1 MTSASRLN
9 GRAKRRRCGRGGER
23 AEAPRVELQRA
34 CTAGERLR
42 EVVMCSR
49 GEKFPCA
56 LAVRRAGAVGGEP
69 CGGVAGG
76 RALRGGGR
84 RGGAPAGGAPGARA
98 SSERVWKKLVS
109 SPRGAGDETRF
120 MSRSLGTIPAICRRT
135 RGRDRC
141 SARLIS
147 GAGTGRQ
154 AAHQSH
160 KVRVVRVIRRA
171 GC

>member
-1 MTSASRLN
+1 MAAATAAATTAVEL
-9 GRAKRRRCGRGGER
+9 AAGRGIGGGNSGGR
-23 AEAPRVELQRA
+23 LAARGRHHAPNSVLAALRSWPADIGKGRIYG
-34 CTAGERLR
+34 TALST
-42 EVVMCSR
+42 VVQ
-49 GEKFPCA
+49 A
-56 LAVRRAGAVGGEP
+56 
-69 CGGVAGG
+69 

-154 AAHQSH
+154 AAHRSH

>member
-1 MTSASRLN
+1 MGVEPLIALP
-9 GRAKRRRCGRGGER
+9 
-23 AEAPRVELQRA
+23 PRVLVAGRLQCGAARAGVRRGHGECAELAHLARGSSKLF
-34 CTAGERLR
+34 TARHAENGTFPR
-42 EVVMCSR
+42 EVGENTILAQWR
-49 GEKFPCA
+49 GQ
-56 LAVRRAGAVGGEP
+56 V
-69 CGGVAGG
+69 
-76 RALRGGGR
+76 
-84 RGGAPAGGAPGARA
+84 GAPGARA

-135 RGRDRC
+135 RGHDRC

-154 AAHQSH
+154 AAHRSH